1 MAKVKNTGDQYW
13 EAETAI
19 NNAYA
24 EMARKQMESKKS
36 GSSASKNTNSKKK

>member
-1 MAKVKNTGDQYW
+1 MAKAKNTGDQYW

-24 EMARKQMESKKS
+24 ELARKENESKKS
-36 GSSASKNTNSKKK
+36 GASTKKTNSKKK